1 MVPSLEDEEDDDG
14 EPVEDV
20 VDGGGGEGAA
30 ELCAV
35 ADLRDGDD
43 GVGHRGPDVGAH
55 HHRYCRSERDKQTTF
70 LTQLTTSDQF
80 ND

>member
-1 MVPSLEDEEDDDG
+1 MVPSLDDEEDDDG

-30 ELCAV
+30 ELGPV

-55 HHRYCRSERDKQTTF
+55 HHRNGRSARTT
-70 LTQLTTSDQF
+70 
-80 ND
+80 

>member
-1 MVPSLEDEEDDDG
+1 MVPSLDDEEDDDG

-30 ELCAV
+30 ELGPV

-55 HHRYCRSERDKQTTF
+55 HHRYGRSGRHEMLLKQV
-70 LTQLTTSDQF
+70 Q
-80 ND
+80 